1 MEGVDTGE
9 TGGAAE
15 APEAEADQP
24 EEAGST
30 EEAGTAESS
39 SKED

>member
-1 MEGVDTGE
+1 MEAVDTGE
-9 TGGAAE
+9 TGAAAE
-15 APEAEADQP
+15 APEFEADPP